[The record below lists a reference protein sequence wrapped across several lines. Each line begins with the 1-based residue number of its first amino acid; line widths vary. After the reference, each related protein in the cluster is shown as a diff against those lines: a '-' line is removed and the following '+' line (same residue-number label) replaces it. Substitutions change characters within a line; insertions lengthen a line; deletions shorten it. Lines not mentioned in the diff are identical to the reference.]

1 MANAKTK
8 HTKKIADPH
17 ARTLVGKKVMYI
29 GDFTCPVCGTKKR
42 RGMLSLYKEQYY
54 CTEDCVLRVANG

>member
-42 RGMLSLYKEQYY
+42 RGMLSLYKDAILLQRR
-54 CTEDCVLRVANG
+54 LRIKGG